1 LTSSAAACKR
11 FDPEVLAMDHFAPR
25 RERLKQALADE
36 GLDALAVSS
45 VVNVSYLTGFSG
57 DSSVLVLT
65 RDRALLVSDPR
76 YTALIAEECP
86 GLPTHIRP
94 PAQKIHEAVAEVL
107 TKLGCRGV
115 GFESAA
121 VTVAELE
128 ALKGLTPAIDW
139 KGGSDRVERLR
150 TIKDA
155 SEVAA
160 IREAIAIVERAFTV
174 LRALL
179 RPEDREKELADA
191 MEGYVRRAG
200 GLGSAFPPII
210 EVGERAALPHAPPGD
225 RAVSTGEL
233 LLVDC
238 GASGR
243 FYKSDLTRVW
253 ATHKISAKLEEV
265 YTVVL
270 KAQQQAMRAVRPGAV
285 AKDIDAE
292 ARGVI
297 AAAGFG
303 DFFGHGLGHGI
314 GLQVHEGPAVRPL
327 SETVLRPG
335 MVFTIEPGI
344 YLPGWGGVRI
354 EDDVLVT
361 EDGCEVLSHLPR
373 DLDSIRVFA

>member
-1 LTSSAAACKR
+1 
-11 FDPEVLAMDHFAPR
+11 MDCFAQR
-25 RERLKQALADE
+25 RERLTKVLTAE

-65 RDRALLVSDPR
+65 RDRVVLVSDPR
-76 YTALIAEECP
+76 YTDLIAEECP
-86 GLPTHIRP
+86 DLPTNIRP
-94 PAQKIHEAVAEVL
+94 PAQKIQEAVVEVL
-107 TKLGCRGV
+107 TRLGCRSV
-115 GFESAA
+115 GFESAT

-128 ALKGLTPAIDW
+128 MLQGLSPAINW
-139 KGGSDRVERLR
+139 KGSSDRVEQLRL
-150 TIKDA
+150 IKDE
-155 SEVAA
+155 SEIAQIRQA
-160 IREAIAIVERAFTV
+160 IDIVERAFTV
-174 LRALL
+174 LRSLL

-200 GLGSAFPPII
+200 GLGSSFPPII
-210 EVGERAALPHAPPGD
+210 EVGERSALPHAPPGD
-225 RAVSTGEL
+225 RVVATGEM

-253 ATHKISAKLEEV
+253 ATRKISTKLEEV

-270 KAQQQAMRAVRPGAV
+270 RAQEKAIRAVRPGAV
-285 AKDIDAE
+285 ARDVDAE
-292 ARGVI
+292 ARGAI
-297 AAAGFG
+297 AEAGFG

-327 SETVLRPG
+327 STTVLQPG
-335 MVFTIEPGI
+335 MVCTIEPGI
-344 YLPGWGGVRI
+344 YIPGWGGVRI

-361 EDGCEVLSHLPR
+361 ADGCEVLSRLPK
-373 DLDSIRVFA
+373 DLGSIRVIG